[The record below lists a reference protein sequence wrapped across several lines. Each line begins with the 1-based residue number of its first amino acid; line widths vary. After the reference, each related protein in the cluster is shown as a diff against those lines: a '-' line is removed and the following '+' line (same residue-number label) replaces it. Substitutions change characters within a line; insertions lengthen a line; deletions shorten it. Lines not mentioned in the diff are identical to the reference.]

1 MLNISVLTPE
11 KKLYEGI
18 VTLVEVPGTKG
29 RFQILENH
37 APIVSDLTH
46 GSIRIVQENQQE
58 TFFDINTGVIECNN
72 NHIIVL
78 IES

>member
-11 KKLYEGI
+11 KKLYEGNA
-18 VTLVEVPGTKG
+18 TLVEVPGTKG

-37 APIVSDLTH
+37 APIVSDLTQ
-46 GSIRIVQENQQE
+46 GLVRIVQENQQE
-58 TFFDINTGVIECNN
+58 TKFEINTGVIECADNQ
-72 NHIIVL
+72 IIVL

>member
-11 KKLYEGI
+11 KKLFEGI
-18 VTLVEVPGTKG
+18 ATLVEVPGTKG

-58 TFFDINTGVIECNN
+58 TLFDINTGIIECTDNQ
-72 NHIIVL
+72 IIVL